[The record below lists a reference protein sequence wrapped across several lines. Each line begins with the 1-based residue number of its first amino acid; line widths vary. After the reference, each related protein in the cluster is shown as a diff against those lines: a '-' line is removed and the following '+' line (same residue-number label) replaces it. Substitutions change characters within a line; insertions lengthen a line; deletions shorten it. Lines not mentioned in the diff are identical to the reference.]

1 MRALLTACLFLIG
14 IAGTAQ
20 SQTTPFD
27 MSPERQGTE
36 PPAPRLTVPA
46 PAPPAPP
53 PAPAPPPLPAATPPT
68 ARPVPPM
75 QTAKPGDF
83 RRYIVPFSQ
92 LGLHGESD
100 ERTWSVYLTPEQAA
114 APAKFNFAYQNAVV
128 VAPEISKL
136 SVLVNNRV
144 IGEKQISSPN
154 GTSSVSFD
162 IPPGLLQ
169 PGSNFVTFAA
179 SQYHRTDCS
188 IESTYELW
196 SEIDPKQTYLSFS
209 GADAAKL
216 SSTDAVRAIGVN
228 ETGRTEFDFVVP
240 ALEQPGT
247 TRPLMRLAQGLAIL
261 GGMPNQSFAFSV
273 TPPQQP
279 APGRLTVI
287 VGTASELQS
296 IFPALPAAVQTGPL
310 ATFVTDGRT
319 NAPILLVSG
328 PSWQMVEAA
337 IDSIVSPA
345 DRSLAVRR
353 DVIVT
358 QRWRVPDAPLLF
370 SDKRL
375 TFSQLGVKT
384 TEFSGRRFRRE
395 FNIAV
400 PADFYANSYGEV
412 TILLDAAYAD
422 AVLPGSHID
431 VYVNGNIATT
441 VPITTSGGGIFRHL
455 PIRLTMRHFRPGIN
469 SIVIEASLLTREDQ
483 LCVPGSTR
491 SATPRFALF
500 DTSEFHMPDFAR
512 IGQRPNLAATTG
524 TGYPYSRST
533 EPIPLYI
540 DRVDAD
546 TLSATATFLGQLAI
560 MSGHPLPIDIIASPA
575 AIGDRNAIFIGSI
588 SQMPPSALSQLNIA
602 AASQASWRA
611 PAQGQLSNPDT
622 SAAFEEWRSRV
633 RGGSW
638 RGQISAFEDWMR
650 RNFDI
655 SLNSLQFVP
664 SVEETFTP
672 SNAATLMIAQGTS
685 PDGGGTWTIVTA
697 PTAKDLRQGINTL
710 TEQENWPQIVGH
722 ITTYAAGTG
731 KVEIIPVTRFDFDPT
746 VAPSFSN
753 YRLILANWLSTNVL
767 SYALLLV
774 ILAALLGLATSGML
788 SNLGRR
794 R

>member
-1 MRALLTACLFLIG
+1 MRALLAACLILISVV
-14 IAGTAQ
+14 ASAR
-20 SQTTPFD
+20 SQTAPFD
-27 MSPERQGTE
+27 MSPERPAGAV
-36 PPAPRLTVPA
+36 PAAPRLTFPPAQTPPAQPPSAPPA
-46 PAPPAPP
+46 PAPPAV
-53 PAPAPPPLPAATPPT
+53 
-68 ARPVPPM
+68 ARPVSPTPK
-75 QTAKPGDF
+75 AANL

-136 SVLVNNRV
+136 SVHVNDRV

-154 GTSSVSFD
+154 GPSSVSFD

-169 PGSNFVTFAA
+169 PGSNLVTFEA

-196 SEIDPKQTYLSFS
+196 SEIDPKQTYLSFA

-247 TRPLMRLAQGLAIL
+247 TKPLMRLAQGLAIL
-261 GGMPNQSFAFSV
+261 GGMPNQSFAFS
-273 TPPQQP
+273 TSPPPQP
-279 APGRLTVI
+279 APGRLTVM

-310 ATFVTDGRT
+310 ATFVTDGKT
-319 NAPILLVSG
+319 GAPILLISG

-358 QRWRVPDAPLLF
+358 QKWRVPDAPLLF

-375 TFSQLGVKT
+375 TFSQLGVRT

-400 PADFYANSYGEV
+400 PADFYANAYGEA

-441 VPITTSGGGIFRHL
+441 VPITSSGGGIFRHL

-469 SIVIEASLLTREDQ
+469 SIVIEAGLLTREDQ

-491 SATPRFALF
+491 SATPRFAIF

-546 TLSATATFLGQLAI
+546 TLSATATLLGQLAI
-560 MSGHPLPIDIIASPA
+560 MAGHPLPIDIVASPA

-588 SQMPPSALSQLNIA
+588 SQMPPTALSQLNIA

-611 PAQGQLSNPDT
+611 PEQGQLSNPDT
-622 SAAFEEWRSRV
+622 SAAFEEWRSKV

-638 RGQISAFEDWMR
+638 RGQISAFQDWMR

-655 SLNSLQFVP
+655 SLSSLQFVP
-664 SVEETFTP
+664 SIEETFTP
-672 SNAATLMIAQGTS
+672 SNADTLMIAQGTS

-697 PTAKDLRQGINTL
+697 PMAKDLRQGINTL

-722 ITTYAAGTG
+722 ITTYAAATG
-731 KVEIIPVTRFDFDPT
+731 KVEIVPVTRFDFDPT

-753 YRLILANWLSTNVL
+753 YRLIVANWLSTNVL

-774 ILAALLGLATSGML
+774 ILAVLLGLATSGML